1 MSGRGRGRPKV
12 TDQNPHNRNRLLAA
26 LRPRDFAPLEPH
38 LQIVPIARGE
48 FLHLPGDEI
57 EQVYF
62 LHSGIVSLMAISED
76 GNAISTA
83 SVGSEGAIGTIA
95 GTGFVRAFTRA
106 LVLAPGVAS
115 KISVPHLRR
124 AVSKSEAISD
134 LLTRYHMALMCQVQQ
149 TSLCNSLHDAV
160 SRLSRLLLVLSEQG
174 EGDTISFSQERL
186 ADMLGLRRSSVT
198 AAAQKLQSRRFISYR
213 RGRIEIINREGLKA
227 AACECYEVVSRT
239 LDQFLQHKGPQIKGR
254 GL

>member
-106 LVLAPGVAS
+106 LVLAPGS
-115 KISVPHLRR
+115 PQR
-124 AVSKSEAISD
+124 
-134 LLTRYHMALMCQVQQ
+134 
-149 TSLCNSLHDAV
+149 
-160 SRLSRLLLVLSEQG
+160 SRFR
-174 EGDTISFSQERL
+174 TC
-186 ADMLGLRRSSVT
+186 
-198 AAAQKLQSRRFISYR
+198 AA
-213 RGRIEIINREGLKA
+213 
-227 AACECYEVVSRT
+227 
-239 LDQFLQHKGPQIKGR
+239 P
-254 GL
+254 